1 MATVLNIPIGWNL
14 IGVHK
19 HLTVT
24 CLKNI
29 SRSAGR
35 TCKIMSYNVMKKVN
49 GLIYQNYTLPFQ

>member
-1 MATVLNIPIGWNL
+1 MNDWNL

-29 SRSAGR
+29 PRSAGW
-35 TCKIMSYNVMKKVN
+35 TYKIISYNILKKVN
-49 GLIYQNYTLPFQ
+49 GLIYENYALCLFCDSF